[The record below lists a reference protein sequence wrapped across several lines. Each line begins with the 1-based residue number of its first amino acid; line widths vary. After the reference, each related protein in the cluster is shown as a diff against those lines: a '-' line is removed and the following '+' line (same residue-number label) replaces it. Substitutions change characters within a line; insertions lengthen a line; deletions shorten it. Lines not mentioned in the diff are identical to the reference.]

1 MKRTLSLTLTISMLA
16 AFSLASC
23 DRHDDNTTVIH
34 DTVYITPGTE
44 TPAGAFDQ
52 YGASK
57 STFSVGEGVSVRFSR
72 GNLQYQ
78 ASTGTWRFAEHQFDY
93 LATAN
98 NNISSTYSGW
108 IDLFAWGTSGWN
120 SGANCYQPWSTS
132 GTDSDYYPG
141 GSYTNSLTGQYAN
154 ADWGV
159 YNAISNG
166 GNKTGLWRTLSR
178 DEWTYL
184 FYTRTDA
191 SSKYATARIEQIP
204 GIVILPDVWTLP
216 TGLLFTPGMNGYYS
230 NTYTVDQWTRME
242 EAGAIFLPAAGRN
255 DGYAGMFGYYWSS
268 TYNDEISASDMDYS
282 EVELGSLVQGYERHF
297 RQSVRLVKTK

>member
-1 MKRTLSLTLTISMLA
+1 MLA

-23 DRHDDNTTVIH
+23 DRNDDNTTVIH

-191 SSKYATARIEQIP
+191 SNKYATARIEQIP

-242 EAGAIFLPAAGRN
+242 EAGAIFLPAAGTRIFEV
-255 DGYAGMFGYYWSS
+255 GYVNWLVKVQGVQDEGRYWSTTQVGDKWADFLYFYEDNVS
-268 TYNDEISASDMDYS
+268 
-282 EVELGSLVQGYERHF
+282 LGNMGKHDGAA
-297 RQSVRLVKTK
+297 VRLVRDL